1 MPSGR
6 QIAKINYEIFESW
19 IMSRSNDELKLII
32 HRGRLNRREI
42 AISCGFCRSAI
53 DQNSAIR
60 KKLLEVEDLLRKDK
74 ILPEKVK
81 SWQTPRRHKSAHIVE
96 TEDQRIRK
104 LETDNALLRAENS
117 ELKNKLSSFAIIA
130 EVLAETGRMS
140 R

>member
-19 IMSRSNDELKLII
+19 IMSRSNDELKMII
-32 HRGRLNRREI
+32 HRGHLNRREI

-60 KKLLEVEDLLRKDK
+60 KKLLEVEDQLRKDK
-74 ILPEKVK
+74 ILPEKAK
-81 SWQTPRRHKSAHIVE
+81 AEQPPRGRRSAHSAD
-96 TEDQRIRK
+96 TDDQRICK
-104 LETDNALLRAENS
+104 LETDNALLKAENS
-117 ELKNKLSSFAIIA
+117 ELKIQLSAFAVLA
-130 EVLAETGRMS
+130 EVLGETGRIL